1 MSEVAEDACDPFRMR
16 VSNDRRDSSHELFG
30 AYARGV
36 LYLQPALKGAVVLRK
51 TEDRIGKK
59 KPRMFW
65 LITKTAYLCTPN
77 RMIGTAIRPEDL

>member
-1 MSEVAEDACDPFRMR
+1 MSEVVEDACDPFRMR
-16 VSNDRRDSSHELFG
+16 VSSDRVTASHELFG
-30 AYARGV
+30 AYARSV
-36 LYLQPALKGAVVLRK
+36 IYLQPALREAVVLGK